1 MKGIRLQKYAA
12 VLFGE
17 GKGSGAAMVL
27 FILGVAGT
35 VMCLAFGRILKR
47 YSYSE

>member
-1 MKGIRLQKYAA
+1 MNDPPKMVHRSTGS
-12 VLFGE
+12 

-35 VMCLAFGRILKR
+35 VMCLVFGRILKN
-47 YSYSE
+47 YSYSD